1 MNQIAPTYLIYR
13 ERFFSAILDL
23 SFYGNYS
30 FLVQLYI
37 MKIQLKET
45 DMLCSE
51 KLYASCV
58 LAIRLYLDKELTQ

>member
-45 DMLCSE
+45 DML
-51 KLYASCV
+51 
-58 LAIRLYLDKELTQ
+58 YLKRRINAK